1 MKPEQKNEV
10 RYFTAATIDRAGVD
24 EEARTVELAFSS
36 ETPVDRPF
44 GREVLDHTPDSVDLS
59 RLNDGAPLLLEHDR
73 SQQVGVIESAR
84 VDVDRIGRAVVRFS
98 KSALGNE
105 IFQDVKDGIRRLVS
119 VGYTVGEFAN
129 EKAEAGLDTLRA
141 INWQPLEV
149 SLVSIPADATVGV
162 GRHAEKPT
170 DSKPITEP
178 KKMNEEK
185 IVQET
190 REAPKPDQ
198 PKAEPEVRIE
208 VRQDKRATE
217 IAALGQKFEADREAV
232 AHISEGKSADDFKNY
247 LMERN
252 AKAEP
257 IEAATSD
264 DELGLSNR
272 ERTQYSLTGAIMAS
286 ANGGLAGI
294 ELEASRELEKRFGKP
309 AQGFYVPNDVFTR
322 DLTATGGD
330 TGSSLVASDLPST
343 IEALK
348 AAPVVQQLGAR
359 MLSGLTS
366 NVTIPKTGTGTAYW
380 TSENAAATESTQTI
394 GSISLSPKRVAAYS
408 ELSKQLLAQSNFD
421 VEAMVRDDLLY
432 QLNLAFDKVAIDGGG
447 TDEPSGVLDASGL
460 HGQTGGQTWQ
470 NMVDAEGDVLSTNA
484 LAGSLA
490 YVATPANMA
499 VMKAADKGTDT
510 GQFIWQNN
518 TINGYPAVATN
529 QMTAATTVF
538 GDWSQVILAEFG
550 AGVDL
555 VVDPFSLA
563 LTGLLR
569 VHVARLVDVG
579 VRHGAAFCKIT
590 TA

>member
-1 MKPEQKNEV
+1 ML
-10 RYFTAATIDRAGVD
+10 DRSSID
-24 EEARTVELAFSS
+24 EEQRTIELAFSS
-36 ETPVDRPF
+36 ETPVERHF
-44 GREVLDHTPDSVDLS
+44 GNEVLDHSPDSVDLI

-73 SQQVGVIESAR
+73 TQQIGVIESAR
-84 VDVDRIGRAVVRFS
+84 VDDDKVGRAVVRFS
-98 KSALGNE
+98 QSALGQE

-119 VGYTVGEFAN
+119 VGYVVGEFAK
-129 EKAEAGLDTLRA
+129 EKAEAGLETLRA
-141 INWQPLEV
+141 IEWEPLEI
-149 SLVSIPADATVGV
+149 SLVSIPADNSVGV
-162 GRHAEKPT
+162 GRSEETKPT
-170 DSKPITEP
+170 NNNSEQPEI
-178 KKMNEEK
+178 MEEK
-185 IVQET
+185 IEK
-190 REAPKPDQ
+190 REAQTDQ
-198 PKAEPEVRIE
+198 PIAEPAPEVRIE
-208 VRQDKRATE
+208 VRPDKRASE
-217 IAALGQKFEADREAV
+217 IAELGRKFDASERAIEF
-232 AHISEGKSADDFKNY
+232 ISEGKSADDFKTH
-247 LMERN
+247 LMER
-252 AKAEP
+252 AEKAQP
-257 IEAATSD
+257 IEAAQGD
-264 DELGLSNR
+264 DEIGMSNR
-272 ERTQYSLTGAIMAS
+272 ERSQYSLTNAIMSS
-286 ANGGLAGI
+286 ANGGLTGI

-330 TGSSLVASDLPST
+330 TGDALVATDKPSM

-348 AAPVVQQLGAR
+348 AQPVVQQLGAR

-366 NVTIPKTGTGTAYW
+366 NVTIPKSGTGTAYW
-380 TSENAAATESTQTI
+380 TAENAAATESTQTV
-394 GSISLSPKRVAAYS
+394 GSVALSPKRVAAYS

-421 VEAMVRDDLLY
+421 VEGMVRDDLIY

-490 YVATPANMA
+490 YVSTPANMA
-499 VMKAADKGTDT
+499 AMKATDKGTDT
-510 GQFIWQNN
+510 GQFIWANN
-518 TINGYPAVATN
+518 EINGYPAVATN

-555 VVDPFSLA
+555 VVDPYSLA

-590 TA
+590 A

>member
-1 MKPEQKNEV
+1 ML
-10 RYFTAATIDRAGVD
+10 DRSSVD
-24 EEARTVELAFSS
+24 EEQRTIELAFSS
-36 ETPVDRPF
+36 ETPVERHF
-44 GREVLDHTPDSVDLS
+44 GNEVLDHSPESVDLI

-73 SQQVGVIESAR
+73 TQQIGVIESAR
-84 VDVDRIGRAVVRFS
+84 VDDDKVGRAIVRFS
-98 KSALGNE
+98 QSTLGQE

-119 VGYTVGEFAN
+119 VGYTVGEFTK
-129 EKAEAGLDTLRA
+129 EKAEAGLETLRA
-141 INWQPLEV
+141 INWEPLEISV
-149 SLVSIPADATVGV
+149 VAIPADNSVGV
-162 GRHAEKPT
+162 GRSETKPT
-170 DSKPITEP
+170 DNNSEQP
-178 KKMNEEK
+178 KIMEEK
-185 IVQET
+185 IEK
-190 REAPKPDQ
+190 REEQTDQ
-198 PKAEPEVRIE
+198 PKVEVAPEVRIE
-208 VRQDKRATE
+208 VRPDKRANE
-217 IAALGQKFEADREAV
+217 IAELGRKFDASERAIEF
-232 AHISEGKSADDFKNY
+232 ISEGKSADDFKTH
-247 LMERN
+247 LMER
-252 AKAEP
+252 AEKAQP
-257 IEAATSD
+257 IEAAQGD
-264 DELGLSNR
+264 DEIGMSNR
-272 ERTQYSLTGAIMAS
+272 ERKQYSLTNAIMSS
-286 ANGGLAGI
+286 ANGGLTGI
-294 ELEASRELEKRFGKP
+294 ELEASRELEKRYGKP

-330 TGSSLVASDLPST
+330 TGDALVATDKPSI

-348 AAPVVQQLGAR
+348 AQPVVQQLGAR

-366 NVTIPKTGTGTAYW
+366 NVTIPKSGTGTAYW
-380 TSENAAATESTQTI
+380 TAENAAATESTQTV
-394 GSISLSPKRVAAYS
+394 GSVALSPKRVAAYS

-421 VEAMVRDDLLY
+421 VESMVRDDLIY

-490 YVATPANMA
+490 YVSTPANMA
-499 VMKAADKGTDT
+499 AMKATDKGTDT
-510 GQFIWQNN
+510 GQFIWANN
-518 TINGYPAVATN
+518 EINGYPAVATN

-555 VVDPFSLA
+555 VVDPYSLA

-590 TA
+590 A